1 MKETPVQVLSPES
14 SQRNFYSF
22 LWHASLL
29 AFAKNFMDV
38 DTVLP
43 AMLIDSGGTSFHVG
57 IMTAILL
64 GGTRFAQLFFAPYIS
79 NQPFKKK
86 FLLLGINSRI
96 LSIAA
101 LGGIIFF
108 MQAGDAKWV
117 LWLIFFFISVFA
129 LGGSFANVSYMD
141 IIGKSLL
148 EEKRKSF
155 FSIRQV
161 LSGGIVLISAYLAKR
176 VLAAESYPVNYA
188 YMFLAGAFFLLLA
201 SVGFWSIREEL
212 ASKLRIKG
220 AFSFFS
226 VMRKEMK
233 ENKRLPHFLGFI
245 NTQGIAVSFLP
256 FVVLYGKEYLNA
268 GGGST
273 GNFLLYKVFGMVVAS
288 LLVAAGAK
296 KMRYNYMLYGNVVL
310 SVFMAVLTLM
320 SKDLA
325 SLYYVF
331 LIGGVVFSLFNITM
345 NGLLLEVSGKENRAL
360 YAGITGA
367 GNILPVLF
375 PLFSGWLIDHLGFP
389 SFVGLF
395 VFFSLMSVYFIYKI
409 DCKK

>member
-1 MKETPVQVLSPES
+1 MKNTQEQTLSPES
-14 SQRNFYSF
+14 SQRNFYAF

-29 AFAKNFMDV
+29 AFAKNFIDV

-43 AMLIDSGGTSFHVG
+43 AMLIESGGTSTHVG

-79 NQPFKKK
+79 NKPYKKK
-86 FLLLGINSRI
+86 FLLLGINSRV
-96 LSIAA
+96 LSIVA

-108 MQAGDAKWV
+108 MQAGDTQWV

-129 LGGSFANVSYMD
+129 LGGAFANVSYMD

-148 EEKRKSF
+148 EKKRKSF
-155 FSIRQV
+155 FSTRQV
-161 LSGGIVLISAYLAKR
+161 LSGAIVLISAYLAKQ
-176 VLAAESYPVNYA
+176 VLAAESYPVNFA
-188 YMFLAGAFFLLLA
+188 YMFLAGGFFLLLA
-201 SVGFWSIREEL
+201 SIGFWSLKEEL
-212 ASKLRIKG
+212 PSRMTIKG
-220 AFSFFS
+220 TFNFFS

-233 ENKRLPHFLGFI
+233 ENKRLPHFIGFI

-256 FVVLYGKEYLNA
+256 FVVLYGKEYLDA
-268 GGGST
+268 GSAST
-273 GNFLLYKVFGMVVAS
+273 GDFLLYKVIGMVAVS

-310 SVFMAVLTLM
+310 SIFMAVLTVL

-345 NGLLLEVSGKENRAL
+345 NGVLLEVSGKENRAI

-375 PLFSGWLIDHLGFP
+375 PLFSGWMIDLLGFQ
-389 SFVGLF
+389 SFVGVF
-395 VFFSLMSVYFIYKI
+395 IFFSLMSVYFIYKI
-409 DCKK
+409 DCDK